1 MQMHTLII
9 DQGTHATR
17 ALLFDAAGQVV
28 ATARQPIGL
37 TRHSADRIE
46 QDGEEIR
53 ASVTAVLQQILSES
67 GLWNSTETRL
77 LDLEEGSFLT
87 NSGPKDSKKKPGF
100 SAIQAGVASQRS
112 SVIAWDRQT
121 GRPLSPVLSW
131 QDRRAHAWLSQFE
144 PQAAAIKE
152 RNGLPLSPH
161 YGASKLRWLLDNV
174 DTVQEAARNGRLAFG
189 PLASYV
195 LFHLLDGQPMLV
207 DQANAARTQLWQ
219 LDSRNWDP
227 WLLTLFG
234 VPMEPLP
241 RCVPIRHDYGRIA
254 QTDIPVTAVNG
265 DQNAAVYALGR
276 PQPGTA
282 IINLGTGAFILVPTG
297 DRLLRHDTL
306 LTGLTDSDAHSSDY
320 TLEGTVNGAGA
331 ALSWAA
337 DQLGLGPARDHLDN
351 WLAATPEPPLF
362 INSIGGLGSPFWRP
376 GPDPHWQGEA
386 GPMAKMAAVAESI
399 LFLLYANMETML
411 AAGVTIEQ
419 LRLSG
424 GLARSDALCRRLAD
438 LTQRPVVRPAETEAT
453 ARGTAWLAAG
463 QPDHWPEAAPGSA
476 FTPQPNPLLQE
487 RYRRFL
493 QVLS

>member
-1 MQMHTLII
+1 MHTLII

-28 ATARQPIGL
+28 ATARQSIGL

-53 ASVTAVLQQILSES
+53 ASVTAVLHQLLSEI
-67 GLWNSTETRL
+67 GLFDLQETGLFPPSTTTPL
-77 LDLEEGSFLT
+77 K
-87 NSGPKDSKKKPGF
+87 NKKPGF
-100 SAIQAGVASQRS
+100 SIRAGVASQRS

-121 GRPLSPVLSW
+121 GQPLSPVLSW
-131 QDRRAHAWLSQFE
+131 QDRRAYDWLAQFDS
-144 PQAAAIKE
+144 QAAAIKE

-174 DTVQEAARNGRLAFG
+174 DEVKEAAQNGRLAFG

-195 LFHLLDGQPMLV
+195 LFHSLDGQPMLV

-219 LDSRNWDP
+219 LDSRDWDP
-227 WLLTLFG
+227 WLLDLFG
-234 VPMEPLP
+234 VPAGPLP
-241 RCVPIRHDYGRIA
+241 RCVPIRYEYGRIA
-254 QTDIPVTAVNG
+254 QTEIPVTAVNG

-282 IINLGTGAFILVPTG
+282 IINLGTGAFILMPTG

-331 ALSWAA
+331 SLTWAGE
-337 DQLGLGPARDHLDN
+337 QLDLGPARDHLDG

-362 INSIGGLGSPFWRP
+362 INTIGGLGSPFWRP
-376 GPDPHWQGEA
+376 GPDPHWQGEG
-386 GPMAKMAAVAESI
+386 GPAAKMAAVAESI

-411 AAGVTIEQ
+411 AAGVEIEQ

-424 GLARSDALCRRLAD
+424 GLARSDALCQRLAN
-438 LTQRPVVRPAETEAT
+438 LSQRPVVRPAETEAT

-463 QPDHWPEAAPGSA
+463 QPDHWPEAERATLFSPR
-476 FTPQPNPLLQE
+476 PDPLLPM
-487 RYRRFL
+487 RYHRFL
-493 QVLS
+493 QALA